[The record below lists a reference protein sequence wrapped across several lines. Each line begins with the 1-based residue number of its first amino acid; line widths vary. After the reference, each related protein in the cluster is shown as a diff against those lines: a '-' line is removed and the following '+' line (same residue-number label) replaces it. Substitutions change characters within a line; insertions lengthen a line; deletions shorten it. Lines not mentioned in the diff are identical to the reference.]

1 MERLLKIVIIVIS
14 LVSILIVTSPNI
26 SRAKTNNS
34 TEYIT
39 TVDKSDLFKIIRV
52 LENGKWYI
60 YIYTDS
66 GIFVSKFEEL

>member
-1 MERLLKIVIIVIS
+1 MGSLLKIVVIIIS
-14 LVSILIVTSPNI
+14 LVAILFVTSPNT
-26 SRAKTNNS
+26 SSAKNS
-34 TEYIT
+34 TEISST
-39 TVDKSDLFKIIRV
+39 IEKNNFLKVLRV